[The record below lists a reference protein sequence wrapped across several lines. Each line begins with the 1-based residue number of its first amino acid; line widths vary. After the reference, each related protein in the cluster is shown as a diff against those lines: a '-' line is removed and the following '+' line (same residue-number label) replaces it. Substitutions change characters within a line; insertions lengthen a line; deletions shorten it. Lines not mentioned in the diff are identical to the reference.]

1 MKKIVALLI
10 CMACTGCFEK
20 SNDQI
25 KSDALIAV
33 KASIKEYNRS
43 EPCKSLV
50 EGKEA
55 LGSGSGVELMSLCGS
70 VFDVSK
76 PISFSDF
83 RIHDAERQIACGV
96 VSGESKAGSRL
107 GVQFVY
113 VGKRDDFVILKPS
126 MQRYKNGQIPRVIEQ
141 YLELYQQTFNENC
154 K

>member
-10 CMACTGCFEK
+10 CMACTGCFDK
-20 SNDQI
+20 SNEQI
-25 KSDALIAV
+25 KTDALIAV
-33 KASIKEYNRS
+33 NASIKEYNRS

-50 EGKEA
+50 EAKEV
-55 LGSGSGVELMSLCGS
+55 LWPGSGVELMSLCGS
-70 VFDVSK
+70 DFDVSK
-76 PISFSDF
+76 PISFSEF
-83 RIHDAERQIACGV
+83 KIYDAERQVACGV
-96 VSGESKAGSRL
+96 VNGKSKAGSKL

-126 MQRYKNGQIPRVIEQ
+126 LQRYKNGQIPRVIEQ

>member
-10 CMACTGCFEK
+10 CVACAGCFDK

-25 KSDALIAV
+25 KSDALVAV
-33 KASIKEYNRS
+33 KDSITENNS
-43 EPCKSLV
+43 PEPCKSLV
-50 EGKEA
+50 DGKEV
-55 LGSGSGVELMSLCGS
+55 LWPGSGVELMSLCGS
-70 VFDVSK
+70 DFDVSK

-83 RIHDAERQIACGV
+83 KIYDAERQVVCGV
-96 VSGESKAGSRL
+96 VSGESKAGSKL

-126 MQRYKNGQIPRVIEQ
+126 LQRYKNGQTPRVIEQ